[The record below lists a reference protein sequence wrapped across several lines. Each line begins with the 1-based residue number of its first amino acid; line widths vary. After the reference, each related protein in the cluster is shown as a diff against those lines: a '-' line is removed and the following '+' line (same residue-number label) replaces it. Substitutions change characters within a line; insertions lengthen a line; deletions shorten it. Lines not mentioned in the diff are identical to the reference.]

1 MNVSIYRAVSTMG
14 TPERLQEFALRE
26 RRGRVMRM
34 YAGGEVAK
42 RWRTYHGRAAVF
54 RLRDARLK
62 EPRQRERSMSAFP
75 VFPSKQHFY
84 VAILRQ

>member
-1 MNVSIYRAVSTMG
+1 MSIYRAFSTMG

-42 RWRTYHGRAAVF
+42 KVAHI
-54 RLRDARLK
+54 
-62 EPRQRERSMSAFP
+62 PRKSGCFQTP
-75 VFPSKQHFY
+75 
-84 VAILRQ
+84 